1 MNPISKKDVKI
12 YSMNRKVM
20 QSLRVYHSGTYWFI
34 MAKTLPKICQNMGFC
49 AYTEKK
55 RARENPYSGKIY
67 AVRGDIIF
75 FRIKVIMS

>member
-49 AYTEKK
+49 AYTEKQESEK
-55 RARENPYSGKIY
+55 T
-67 AVRGDIIF
+67 
-75 FRIKVIMS
+75 RILAKFTQ